1 MQANRSCAVPSI
13 MRSAIVI
20 PPNAQPG
27 EELKYSLPDHGSDY
41 AVIMRP
47 VDKSFVPIPCPWVR
61 CGTFATRASARRSI
75 RQGGIASYLKRW
87 RHQHPDA
94 PGVKFVIL
102 PVRWEGVP
110 FEYHPQTDNESL
122 IIWFN

>member
-1 MQANRSCAVPSI
+1 

-20 PPNAQPG
+20 PPDAQPG
-27 EELKYSLPDHGSDY
+27 KELKYSLPDHGSDY

-47 VDKSFVPIPCPWVR
+47 VNSTGVPMSYSWVR

-87 RHQHPDA
+87 LQQRPNT
-94 PGVKFVIL
+94 PGVQFVIL

-110 FEYHPQTDNESL
+110 FRYCTRTDNEFKVV
-122 IIWFN
+122 WN